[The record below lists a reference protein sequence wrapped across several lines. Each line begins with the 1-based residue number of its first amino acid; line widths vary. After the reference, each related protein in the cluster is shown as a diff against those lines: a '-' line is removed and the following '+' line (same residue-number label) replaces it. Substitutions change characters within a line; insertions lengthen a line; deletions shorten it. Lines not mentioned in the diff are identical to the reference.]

1 MTTVIIKY
9 PAGNVQSVIFA
20 LKRLG
25 VHPLL
30 SDQKEVIKSAD
41 KIILPGVGEAKSAMR
56 YLRKKGLHEIL
67 PSLKQPILGIC
78 LGMQLFCKYSE
89 ENDTICLGIFD
100 LYVNKFICS
109 KPGYK
114 VPHMGWNTIFHLKG
128 KIFEGMG
135 ENHFQY
141 FVHSYYV
148 PTSIYTIASAEYICT
163 FSAALQKDN
172 FYATQFHP
180 EKSSYEGQKILQNF
194 IKL

>member
-25 VHPLL
+25 IHPLL
-30 SDQKEVIKSAD
+30 SDQIEVIKSAD
-41 KIILPGVGEAKSAMR
+41 KIILPGVGEAKSAMK

-78 LGMQLFCKYSE
+78 LGMQLLCKFSE
-89 ENDTICLGIFD
+89 ENDTTCLGIFD
-100 LYVNKFICS
+100 LYVKKFNNFGL
-109 KPGYK
+109 GYK
-114 VPHMGWNTIFHLKG
+114 IPHMGWNKLFHLKG
-128 KIFEGMG
+128 NLFKKMSEK
-135 ENHFQY
+135 HFQY
-141 FVHSYYV
+141 FVHSYYI
-148 PTSIYTIASAEYICT
+148 PTNIYTIASVEHICT
-163 FSAALQKDN
+163 FSAALQKYN

-180 EKSSYEGQKILQNF
+180 EKSSSEGQKILQNF

>member
-9 PAGNVQSVIFA
+9 PAGNVQSVILA

-56 YLRKKGLHEIL
+56 YLRKKGLHKIL

-78 LGMQLFCKYSE
+78 LGMQLLCRYSE
-89 ENDTICLGIFD
+89 ENDTLCLGVFD
-100 LYVNKFICS
+100 LYVKRFNNLKN
-109 KPGYK
+109 K
-114 VPHMGWNTIFHLKG
+114 VPQMGWNTLFHLKG
-128 KIFEGMG
+128 KLFEEMG

-148 PTSIYTIASAEYICT
+148 PTSAYTIASAEYICT
-163 FSAALQKDN
+163 FSAALQKYN

-180 EKSSYEGQKILQNF
+180 EKSSFEGQKILQNF

>member
-1 MTTVIIKY
+1 MTIVIIKY

-30 SDQKEVIKSAD
+30 SDQKEVIKRAD
-41 KIILPGVGEAKSAMR
+41 KIILPGVGEANSAMK
-56 YLRKKGLHEIL
+56 YLRKKGLHELL

-78 LGMQLFCKYSE
+78 LGMQLLCKYSE
-89 ENDTICLGIFD
+89 ENNTICLGVFD
-100 LYVNKFICS
+100 LYVKKLNNLKF
-109 KPGYK
+109 K
-114 VPHMGWNTIFHLKG
+114 VPHMGWNNLFNIKG
-128 KIFEGMG
+128 KLFEKMRA
-135 ENHFQY
+135 NHFQY

-148 PTSIYTIASAEYICT
+148 PTSLYTIASTEYICT
-163 FSAALQKDN
+163 FSAALQKYN

-180 EKSSYEGQKILQNF
+180 EKSSFEGQKILQNF

>member
-30 SDQKEVIKSAD
+30 SDQKEVIRSAD

-56 YLRKKGLHEIL
+56 YLRKKGLHEII

-78 LGMQLFCKYSE
+78 LGMQLLCKFSE
-89 ENDTICLGIFD
+89 ENDTICLGVFD
-100 LYVNKFICS
+100 LYVKKFNFLEC
-109 KPGYK
+109 K
-114 VPHMGWNTIFHLKG
+114 VPHMGWNTLFNLKG
-128 KIFEGMG
+128 KLFEKM
-135 ENHFQY
+135 EKNHFQY
-141 FVHSYYV
+141 FVHSYYI
-148 PTSIYTIASAEYICT
+148 PTNLYTIASAEYIYT
-163 FSAALQKDN
+163 FSAALQKYN

-180 EKSSYEGQKILQNF
+180 EKSSCEGQKILQNF

>member
-9 PAGNVQSVIFA
+9 PAGNVQSVILA

-56 YLRKKGLHEIL
+56 YLRKKGLHKII

-78 LGMQLFCKYSE
+78 LGMQLLCKFSE
-89 ENDTICLGIFD
+89 ENDTICLGVFD
-100 LYVNKFICS
+100 LYVKKFNNLE
-109 KPGYK
+109 YK
-114 VPHMGWNTIFHLKG
+114 VPHMGWNTLFHLKG
-128 KIFEGMG
+128 KLFEKMR

-141 FVHSYYV
+141 FVHSYYI
-148 PTSIYTIASAEYICT
+148 PTNLYTIASASYICT
-163 FSAALQKDN
+163 FSAALQKYN

-180 EKSSYEGQKILQNF
+180 EKSSFEGQKILKNF

>member
-1 MTTVIIKY
+1 MTVVIIKY
-9 PAGNVQSVIFA
+9 PAGNVQSVILA

-78 LGMQLFCKYSE
+78 LGMQLLCNFSE
-89 ENDTICLGIFD
+89 ENDTICLGVFD
-100 LYVNKFICS
+100 INVKKFNTFI
-109 KPGYK
+109 YK
-114 VPHMGWNTIFHLKG
+114 VPQIGWNTLFNLKG
-128 KIFEGMG
+128 KLFEEMG
-135 ENHFQY
+135 ENPFQY

-148 PTSIYTIASAEYICT
+148 PNSLYTIACSRYTCI
-163 FSAALQKDN
+163 FSAALQKYN

-180 EKSSYEGQKILQNF
+180 EKSSFEGQKILKNF

>member
-9 PAGNVQSVIFA
+9 PAGNVQSVILA

-25 VHPLL
+25 VKAFL

-56 YLRKKGLHEIL
+56 YLSKKGLLEML
-67 PSLKQPILGIC
+67 PLLKQPVLGIC
-78 LGMQLFCKYSE
+78 LGMQLLCKYSE
-89 ENDTICLGIFD
+89 ENETLCLGVFD
-100 LYVNKFICS
+100 LYVKKFN
-109 KPGYK
+109 PHLEHK
-114 VPHMGWNTIFHLKG
+114 VPHIGWNTIYNLKG
-128 KIFEGMG
+128 KLFEEMVKK
-135 ENHFQY
+135 HFQY

-148 PTSIYTIASAEYICT
+148 PTCLLTIASATYKYN
-163 FSAALQKDN
+163 FSAALQKYN

-180 EKSSYEGQKILQNF
+180 EKSSFDGQKILKNF